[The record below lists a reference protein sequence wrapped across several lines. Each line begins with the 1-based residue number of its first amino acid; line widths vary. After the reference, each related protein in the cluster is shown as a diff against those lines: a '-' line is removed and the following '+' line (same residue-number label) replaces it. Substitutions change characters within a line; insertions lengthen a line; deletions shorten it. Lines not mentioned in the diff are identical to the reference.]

1 MSNSK
6 ISSNRLSVF
15 VFNILI
21 FIMSLLVAINYA
33 AADFF
38 LVNANV
44 TLNKDDLAKIIPTED
59 YPNADLD
66 SALQEEITFDLKLK
80 IPASLVWKTNTAMLK
95 QLVQQGNLNPDLT
108 ETTNALIDEQVN
120 SIVNN
125 LKPVIENVALK
136 IAKSVAVEQAKQSI
150 INALKDQ
157 SSADDIAERLEVIDI
172 DKHFEDLTKDLSSGK
187 KTVAEVTDKVID
199 TMDNIIEELKTND
212 DEILSTIES
221 IDETVLRDK
230 ISEGLSAFADEKGNI
245 NIEEAIAGLLL
256 NGLDSFSNSEENNES
271 SSVTPTAI
279 ALSTE
284 AQNEEDSNVE
294 KLKADV
300 KAKLLELLPDGFNEI
315 LATFL
320 KVSAFTLVL
329 SMFTWIYL
337 MLKILC
343 KIFYP
348 NNSVKLKL
356 PLLLGHLPG
365 LVLWLLPTVVFQ
377 IIKNSLEMGSV
388 ALYFASS
395 GALAVLVAFV
405 LMIIAIPY
413 CSLRRPLKPRKLR

>member
-1 MSNSK
+1 
-6 ISSNRLSVF
+6 
-15 VFNILI
+15 
-21 FIMSLLVAINYA
+21 MSLLVAINYA

-66 SALQEEITFDLKLK
+66 SALQEEITFDLELK

-120 SIVNN
+120 SIVDN
-125 LKPVIENVALK
+125 LMPVIENVALK

-172 DKHFEDLTKDLSSGK
+172 DKHFEDLTKDLSSGE

-230 ISEGLSAFADEKGNI
+230 ISEGLSAFADENGII

-284 AQNEEDSNVE
+284 TQNKEESNVE